1 MKLRNVA
8 LLLVVVAAA
17 ALGGCS
23 CKEYQDQISS
33 LDQQIADLQG
43 QIGEREATLAECND
57 ISNELRDK
65 LKDANSQNAAL
76 VEQMNE
82 TVIITLDQSVTYSS
96 SQFIVLDTM
105 VPTLQAISSVINQH
119 PDWEVYV
126 EGNTD
131 DVKILEE
138 FQDRIPSNW
147 ELGALRSG
155 AVTRYLTNQL
165 NMDPKRFAVVSYGPY
180 RPVASNDTADGRAQ
194 NRRVRIVLHKP
205 EKS

>member
-1 MKLRNVA
+1 MKLRTIA
-8 LLLVVVAAA
+8 LLTVVAALV
-17 ALGGCS
+17 ALAGCS
-23 CKEYQDQISS
+23 CKEYEDQITA

-65 LKDANSQNAAL
+65 LKDAKSENATL
-76 VEQMNE
+76 VTQMNE

-96 SQFIVLDTM
+96 SQYIVLDTM
-105 VPTLQAISSVINQH
+105 VSTLQAIADVIGQH

-126 EGNTD
+126 EGYTD
-131 DVKILEE
+131 DTKILEE

-155 AVTRYLTNQL
+155 AITRYLTNQL
-165 NMDPKRFAVVSYGPY
+165 NLDPKRFAVVSYGPY
-180 RPVASNDTADGRAQ
+180 RPVADNDTADGRAQ